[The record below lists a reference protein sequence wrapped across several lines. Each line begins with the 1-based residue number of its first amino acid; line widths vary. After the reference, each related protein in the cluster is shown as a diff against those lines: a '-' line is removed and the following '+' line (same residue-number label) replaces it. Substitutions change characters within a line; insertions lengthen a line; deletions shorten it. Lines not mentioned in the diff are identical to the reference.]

1 MNNDSQIEIDEDT
14 MNNLLRDVLFL
25 EKKNANSKD
34 LKESEMIKEIMK
46 YIEKELRRNEIQAD
60 EVDQL
65 QTI

>member
-1 MNNDSQIEIDEDT
+1 MNNDSQMEIDEDT

-46 YIEKELRRNEIQAD
+46 YIEKEFRRNEIQAD

>member
-34 LKESEMIKEIMK
+34 LKDSDMIKEIMK

>member
-1 MNNDSQIEIDEDT
+1 MNNDSQMEIDEDT

-46 YIEKELRRNEIQAD
+46 FIEKELRRNEIQAD